1 MSYDIFRHQMKYL
14 EDWRWNPFMQQKYR
28 KLTKIKTLLFY
39 VKCSVG
45 YKLYSVENE

>member
-1 MSYDIFRHQMKYL
+1 MKYF
-14 EDWRWNPFMQQKYR
+14 EDCGWNHFMQQKYR
-28 KLTKIKTLLFY
+28 KLTKIKTLLLY